1 MASLNANNNSKDLDQ
16 LVINLSDYTLSDHEK
31 AVLAK
36 GMKFCPTPGEPKF
49 GDLRDDLN
57 KFHMRIKRKLFFN
70 NLSEED
76 EDLTR
81 SNVRAQGPDAPFN
94 NTQFKEPSK
103 WKPPPVIA
111 LELFC
116 RQNEI
121 DLLTKKVPPNKF
133 HNLTREEN
141 SALKNLSQNKNIVIK
156 PADKEG
162 AVVVLNIKDYIKEG
176 RRQLSDPKFYIETEH
191 DLTHEHATKINDF
204 LKDIHTQGE
213 IDDNCHEFLS
223 VTTERTSLFYMLPK
237 IHKRLVDQPGRP
249 IVSGNSCPTERISQ
263 LVDFFLQ
270 PTVKDLP
277 SYVKDTTHFLSKL
290 LDLGN
295 LPDNCILATMDV
307 ASLYTNIPN
316 QEGLEAARTALNRNR
331 PSHHLPETESLI
343 TMLDMVLHMNN
354 FDFAGRHY
362 LQVGGTAMATKVAP
376 SFANTFMGW
385 FEAKFVYTY
394 ELQPLM
400 WVRFIDDIFLI
411 WQHGHDSLKLFE
423 DHLNQSLDSIKFET
437 ETSMDEV
444 HFLDVVVR
452 LEDNII
458 STSLYT
464 KPTDAHNY
472 LSFYSSHPKNCKSA
486 IPYSQFLRIRR
497 ICSNDTDFIRHSRTM
512 SKHFLEANYPP
523 KIVQEGFSKAYH
535 KDRLSLLRPP
545 PGGPTK
551 DDSKENDI
559 FLITTYHPSGRILG
573 DIVKQ
578 NWDILDRS
586 ASTRDVLTWK
596 VVQGFRRPK
605 NIRDM
610 LVRARVVDPTQLQDP
625 STVTPRP
632 GRTYTNKRCQRK
644 SCRYCM
650 KIDHSGSITS
660 PITGREYN
668 TIRNCDC
675 KTNNIIYC
683 ITCII
688 CFKQY
693 IGHTKRTLGERMCE
707 HFRYVTQHNSSH
719 SVGRHYNQEDH
730 QGLGNIRLHVL
741 QFGRKDPD
749 STLAIR
755 LELEQ
760 LWIHRLRSTTPMGLN
775 VFD

>member
-1 MASLNANNNSKDLDQ
+1 
-16 LVINLSDYTLSDHEK
+16 
-31 AVLAK
+31 
-36 GMKFCPTPGEPKF
+36 
-49 GDLRDDLN
+49 
-57 KFHMRIKRKLFFN
+57 
-70 NLSEED
+70 
-76 EDLTR
+76 
-81 SNVRAQGPDAPFN
+81 
-94 NTQFKEPSK
+94 
-103 WKPPPVIA
+103 
-111 LELFC
+111 
-116 RQNEI
+116 
-121 DLLTKKVPPNKF
+121 
-133 HNLTREEN
+133 
-141 SALKNLSQNKNIVIK
+141 
-156 PADKEG
+156 
-162 AVVVLNIKDYIKEG
+162 
-176 RRQLSDPKFYIETEH
+176 
-191 DLTHEHATKINDF
+191 
-204 LKDIHTQGE
+204 
-213 IDDNCHEFLS
+213 
-223 VTTERTSLFYMLPK
+223 
-237 IHKRLVDQPGRP
+237 
-249 IVSGNSCPTERISQ
+249 
-263 LVDFFLQ
+263 
-270 PTVKDLP
+270 
-277 SYVKDTTHFLSKL
+277 
-290 LDLGN
+290 
-295 LPDNCILATMDV
+295 MDV

-362 LQVGGTAMATKVAP
+362 LQVGGTAMGTKVAP

-452 LEDNII
+452 LDDNII

-512 SKHFLEANYPP
+512 SKPT
-523 KIVQEGFSKAYH
+523 V
-535 KDRLSLLRPP
+535 
-545 PGGPTK
+545 GPTK

-650 KIDHSGSITS
+650 KLDHSGSIIS

-741 QFGRKDPD
+741 QFGSKDPD
-749 STLAIR
+749 STESLAIR

-775 VFD
+775 EFD